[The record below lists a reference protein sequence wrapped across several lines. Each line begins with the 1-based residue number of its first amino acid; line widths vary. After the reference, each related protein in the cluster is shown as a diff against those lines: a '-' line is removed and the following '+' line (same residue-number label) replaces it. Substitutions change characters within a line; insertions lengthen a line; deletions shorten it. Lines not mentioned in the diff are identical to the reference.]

1 VRRNKPDQQQPS
13 GWLSGGSGPITT
25 EGQPEGFFLPMKA
38 HEYANLFPMLPDSE
52 LKTLADDIREN
63 GLQTPITTLDGLI
76 LDGRN
81 RHRAC
86 EIAGVDPTFEEYLGG
101 DPLQFVISHNLHRR
115 HLTESQRGMVAA
127 RLANLPR
134 GNPSGTNE
142 SIDSLPSRKEAGELL
157 SVGEATV
164 TRAKKIQRLGAPEL
178 IEAVQSGEVTVG
190 AAYKVA
196 ELPHEEQVQI
206 LSEGPKAVAAAG
218 KKLRQSKESS
228 ETSEVKPLPASLSTS
243 SSVKIPKYIPQ
254 DGLAIWATAKS
265 VMDRILPQDTQR
277 EAALLAAKQYIE
289 TRIEKNK

>member
-1 VRRNKPDQQQPS
+1 
-13 GWLSGGSGPITT
+13 
-25 EGQPEGFFLPMKA
+25 MKA

-63 GLQTPITTLDGLI
+63 GLQTLITTLDGLI

-86 EIAGVDPTFEEYLGG
+86 EIAGVDPTFDEYLGG

-127 RLANLPR
+127 KLANMRSGERTDLP
-134 GNPSGTNE
+134 
-142 SIDSLPSRKEAGELL
+142 SIDGRSAGVAQRDAAEMLN
-157 SVGEATV
+157 VGEATV
-164 TRAKKIQRLGAPEL
+164 QRSKKIQRLGSPEL

>member
-1 VRRNKPDQQQPS
+1 
-13 GWLSGGSGPITT
+13 
-25 EGQPEGFFLPMKA
+25 MKA
-38 HEYANLFPMLPDSE
+38 HDYANLFPMLPDSE

-86 EIAGVDPTFEEYLGG
+86 EIAGVDPTFDEYLGG

-115 HLTESQRGMVAA
+115 HLTESQRAMIAA
-127 RLANLPR
+127 SVANLENGKRP
-134 GNPSGTNE
+134 P
-142 SIDSLPSRKEAGELL
+142 SIDGGSITQSKAQEMLN
-157 SVGEATV
+157 VGESSV
-164 TRAKKIQRLGAPEL
+164 SRAKKIQRLGSPEL

-228 ETSEVKPLPASLSTS
+228 ETSEAKPLPASLSTS

-265 VMDRILPQDTQR
+265 TLDRILPQDTQR

>member
-1 VRRNKPDQQQPS
+1 
-13 GWLSGGSGPITT
+13 
-25 EGQPEGFFLPMKA
+25 MKA
-38 HEYANLFPMLPDSE
+38 HDYANLFPMLPDSE

-86 EIAGVDPTFEEYLGG
+86 EIAGVDPTFDEYLGG

-127 RLANLPR
+127 KLATMR
-134 GNPSGTNE
+134 VGNPQFFGNAIA
-142 SIDSLPSRKEAGELL
+142 SIDAITKTEACEALK
-157 SVGEATV
+157 VGVSTLD
-164 TRAKKIQRLGAPEL
+164 RARKIQRIGSPEL

-228 ETSEVKPLPASLSTS
+228 ETSEGKPLPASLSTS